1 MAAIVEGHG
10 EVQAVP
16 VLIRRIAAEV
26 VPHQDIIIKP
36 ILRVPANRLVKQG
49 ELERTVDLAARKL
62 EGSGGIF
69 ILLDCDWENCCP
81 KDDGPKLLQRAKN
94 ARLDFPVS
102 LVLAYQEY
110 EAWFIAAADSLKG
123 LRGLP
128 ETLETIPDPES
139 IRGAKEW
146 LSTRMPRYRPYT
158 ETLDQPGL
166 TQCFDIQAA
175 RRSRSFDKCYRE
187 IRDQL
192 LLLQSKAAS
201 LELGKPH

>member
-10 EVQAVP
+10 EVEAVP

-26 VPHQDIIIKP
+26 VPHQDVIIKP

-128 ETLETIPDPES
+128 ETLETISDPES

-146 LSTRMPRYRPYT
+146 LSSRMPRYRPYT
-158 ETLDQPGL
+158 ETVK
-166 TQCFDIQAA
+166 CHDIVDTIMCQ
-175 RRSRSFDKCYRE
+175 D
-187 IRDQL
+187 IVDNVL
-192 LLLQSKAAS
+192 
-201 LELGKPH
+201 